1 MSSQFLEIVQL
12 KNGDIVLKRS
22 DDEGEPLISICFS
35 DESKSYIGESRIEI
49 AKVMIQAGIQ
59 AAAQALDSEFDDYET
74 DDEDGTSET
83 KHLLH

>member
-12 KNGDIVLKRS
+12 KNGDVVLKRS

-59 AAAQALDSEFDDYET
+59 AAAQAFDSEFDE
-74 DDEDGTSET
+74 DELEEQDTSEK